1 MAEAKTKA
9 TRLSVSKYLDGIAD
23 DARRADC
30 EAIAALMKSITKQE
44 PAMWGAS
51 IVGYG
56 KYAYVYD
63 SGRSGEFCATG
74 FSSRKGDISS
84 SPNRRRVHGAGAL
97 RGLRRAGR
105 HRAVASPKPSPTRRP
120 ARACGEPGNIDVL
133 VPTCDSSA
141 PRRRSRSPKPSG
153 ARSSPPW
160 WTRCRGWCAP
170 SRRP

>member
-30 EAIAALMKSITKQE
+30 EAIAALMKSITKKE

-74 FSSRKGDISS
+74 FSSRKGDISIY
-84 SPNRRRVHGAGAL
+84 L
-97 RGLRRAGR
+97 
-105 HRAVASPKPSPTRRP
+105 VASGPNQDELLGRLGKHKMGKSCLTIKRLADIDRKVLRQLIAESYRAIMQRYPAKP
-120 ARACGEPGNIDVL
+120 
-133 VPTCDSSA
+133 
-141 PRRRSRSPKPSG
+141 
-153 ARSSPPW
+153 
-160 WTRCRGWCAP
+160 
-170 SRRP
+170 

>member
-9 TRLSVSKYLDGIAD
+9 TRLSVLKYLDGIAD

-30 EAIAALMKSITKQE
+30 EAIAALMKSITKKE

-74 FSSRKGDISS
+74 FSSRKGDISIY
-84 SPNRRRVHGAGAL
+84 L
-97 RGLRRAGR
+97 
-105 HRAVASPKPSPTRRP
+105 VASGPNQDELLGRLGKHKMGKSCLTIKRLADVDRKVLRQLIAESYRAIMQRYPAKP
-120 ARACGEPGNIDVL
+120 
-133 VPTCDSSA
+133 
-141 PRRRSRSPKPSG
+141 
-153 ARSSPPW
+153 
-160 WTRCRGWCAP
+160 
-170 SRRP
+170 